1 VKVFNDQTYLW
12 RPTADMFLI
21 GDALSEKIAWPVLK
35 VEVMPT
41 PATEVTLTKCAG
53 KKIASPSKP
62 AKKKAVSPGST
73 SSIRSPKQKCTLLDC
88 NNSGR
93 KVAEGRVASTDPNE
107 LCHFVPL
114 GPNAS
119 KVWIDVA
126 KIG

>member
-1 VKVFNDQTYLW
+1 
-12 RPTADMFLI
+12 M
-21 GDALSEKIAWPVLK
+21 
-35 VEVMPT
+35 
-41 PATEVTLTKCAG
+41 
-53 KKIASPSKP
+53 
-62 AKKKAVSPGST
+62 
-73 SSIRSPKQKCTLLDC
+73 DC

-126 KIG
+126 KIDDAKVWRPNSEIEYISDAMGSVVAWPNDKIKFV